1 MKNEPVVLD
10 DYAKRAP
17 DICAPGMQ
25 CWKSAL
31 TEVVTCYASLNN
43 CERADLDGNGGERI
57 VFFPDAGL
65 VVQVADEQFC
75 IAEPMVLI
83 LGVDVRAASFSGSG
97 RVLVV
102 APRNP
107 SAQGESKPSTQ
118 RGIRRFTLREA
129 TRDDSNFRVFR
140 SDRLMLNVLKAR
152 PVPRDTAQMSP
163 HAHADFAQIS
173 FVLEGRYVHHL
184 RWPWTKDLAQWRED
198 QHIVAE
204 SPSVLEIP
212 PTVTHTSQN
221 IDGPGWLIDIFHPP
235 REDFLATE
243 GLVVNAADYPI
254 AGNHAS

>member
-1 MKNEPVVLD
+1 MRNEPLVLD
-10 DYAKRAP
+10 DYAKRVP
-17 DICAPGMQ
+17 DICAPGLQ

-31 TEVVTCYASLNN
+31 TEVVTCYASLDD
-43 CERADLDGNGGERI
+43 CERADLDEGNGERI
-57 VFFPDAGL
+57 MFFPDAGL
-65 VVQVADEQFC
+65 VVQVADEQVC
-75 IAEPMVLI
+75 IAEPMVLVM
-83 LGVDVRAASFSGSG
+83 GADVRAANFSGSG

-107 SAQGESKPSTQ
+107 PEGSESKPAMP
-118 RGIRRFTLREA
+118 RGIKRFTLREA
-129 TRDDSNFRVFR
+129 TRADSNFRVFR
-140 SDRLMLNVLKAR
+140 SDRLMLNVLKSR

-198 QHIVAE
+198 QHVVAD

-221 IDGPGWLIDIFHPP
+221 IEGPGWLIDIFHPP
-235 REDFLATE
+235 RPDFLAME
-243 GLVVNAADYPI
+243 GLVVNAADYPVT
-254 AGNHAS
+254 GLNAS